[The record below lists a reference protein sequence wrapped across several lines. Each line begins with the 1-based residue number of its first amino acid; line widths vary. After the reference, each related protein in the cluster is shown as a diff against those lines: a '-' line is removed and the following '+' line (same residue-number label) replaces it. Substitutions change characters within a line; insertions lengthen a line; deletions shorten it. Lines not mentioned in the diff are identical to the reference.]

1 MRVLDISR
9 SVAGREGDRTRTI
22 RRTLGPLS
30 CPFRRT
36 EPAPEETPRL
46 MARLLPR
53 FLFLAALLPG
63 LACTT
68 TEVRSARIDDAGAE
82 AASFSWSPQD
92 VETLRSVAA
101 AALSPDGAR
110 VAYTLAVPRTAWK
123 DEDGTPWIELHV
135 LDVASGASRPFVTG
149 KVNVGRIAWMPDSK
163 SIAYLAK
170 REGDKETALYAIR
183 VDGGESRKIASLETS
198 ISAFSLSADG
208 SEVALVASEAIS
220 KERKAREE
228 KGFKQQVYEEDN
240 AFARVWIAST
250 KEGAPAPKKLAI
262 DGHVHQCVWSPTD
275 DRLALAVAPTP
286 LVDDEYMRTRVR
298 VVDVRD
304 GTVLQRIENPG
315 KLGTIGWSPDA
326 KWVAT
331 ITAAD
336 IHDPSAGRFVCW
348 NSGLDAKLPVSIA
361 PFPADWEGDC
371 AGFAFQPDGS
381 AMIIASHG
389 VETAYEKTN
398 VANSGAKK
406 TIIPAGVAIFTSA
419 SLSKD
424 GQSAAFVAL
433 TPRHTPEIY
442 TMRHGD
448 AGPKRRTNSNPQ
460 LDGVAFAKQEVVRW
474 KARDG
479 LELEGVLVHPLNA
492 LSDKGFP
499 LIVSVHGGP
508 EAHESNGWS
517 TNYSRPGQIA
527 AAKGFAVFYPNYRGS
542 TGRGVA
548 HSKLGQGDAG
558 GKEFD
563 DLVDAV
569 DHLVS
574 IGLVDKSKVGVTGGS
589 YGGYATAWCSTKFS
603 DRFAAGV
610 MFVGISDK
618 FSKLGTTDIPEEEF
632 NVHGLKRVWD
642 DVEHLRDRS
651 PITYAGQSKTP
662 LLILHGK
669 DDPRVDPG
677 QSRTM
682 YRHMKLRS
690 QAPVR
695 LVLYPGEGHG
705 NRKAAS
711 RLDYAVRMMQWFE
724 HYLVGPGGAMPPYE
738 VDYAEKTAISG

>member
-1 MRVLDISR
+1 MTRLFTSFVL
-9 SVAGREGDRTRTI
+9 
-22 RRTLGPLS
+22 
-30 CPFRRT
+30 
-36 EPAPEETPRL
+36 
-46 MARLLPR
+46 
-53 FLFLAALLPG
+53 LAALAPSF
-63 LACTT
+63 ACSSTV
-68 TEVRSARIDDAGAE
+68 VRSARVDAGAE
-82 AASFSWSPQD
+82 ASSMSWSPQD
-92 VETLRSVAA
+92 VETLRAVTSV
-101 AALSPDGAR
+101 ALSPDGAQ
-110 VAYTLAVPRTAWK
+110 VAYTLSLPRTAWK
-123 DEDGTPWIELHV
+123 DEDGSPWVELHV

-183 VDGGESRKIASLETS
+183 TDGGESRKVAALETS
-198 ISAFSLSADG
+198 IGSFSFSPDG
-208 SEVALVASEAIS
+208 SQVALVAPVPVS

-240 AFARVWIAST
+240 VYSGVWIAST
-250 KEGAPAPKKLAI
+250 KDGGGAARRVNV
-262 DGHVHQCVWSPTD
+262 DGHVHQCVWNPVD
-275 DRLALAVAPTP
+275 ARLALAVAPTP

-298 VVDVRD
+298 VVDSAD
-304 GTVLQRIENPG
+304 GTVLHRIENPG
-315 KLGTIGWSPDA
+315 KLGTIGWTPDG
-326 KWVAT
+326 KWVAM

-336 IHDPSAGRFVCW
+336 LHDPAATTFVARAAEER
-348 NSGLDAKLPVSIA
+348 GGIAEIA
-361 PFPADWEGDC
+361 PMAKDW
-371 AGFAFQPDGS
+371 AGAAVAFDFQPDGHALLVTAEGCES
-381 AMIIASHG
+381 SFQKVSLTNAV
-389 VETAYEKTN
+389 VERKTL
-398 VANSGAKK
+398 
-406 TIIPAGVAIFTSA
+406 IPAGVAIWTAVSV
-419 SLSKD
+419 SED
-424 GQSAAFVAL
+424 GQSAAFVG
-433 TPRHTPEIY
+433 HTATHPPEVW
-442 TMRHGD
+442 TMKHGD

-460 LDGVAFAKQEVVRW
+460 LDGLPFAKQEVVKW

-479 LELEGVLVHPLNA
+479 VELEGVLVHPA
-492 LSDKGFP
+492 DEVAGKRYP
-499 LIVSVHGGP
+499 LILSVHGGP
-508 EAHESNGWS
+508 EAHESNGWA

-548 HSKLGQGDAG
+548 FQKSSQGDAG

-574 IGLVDKSKVGVTGGS
+574 IGLVDKAKVGVTGGS
-589 YGGYATAWCSTKFS
+589 YGGYATAWCSTKLTEH
-603 DRFAAGV
+603 FAAGV

-618 FSKLGTTDIPEEEF
+618 FSKFGTTDIPEEEF
-632 NVHGLKRVWD
+632 NVHALKRVWD
-642 DVEHLRDRS
+642 DVDHLRERS
-651 PITYAGQSKTP
+651 PITYAGSSKTP

-724 HYLVGPGGAMPPYE
+724 HYLQGPGGAMPPYE
-738 VDYAEKTAISG
+738 VDYAEAPAAAG